1 MILLYIFVALLIAL
15 ITTLVVLYFYNDKHL
30 RQEIR
35 RLNTRTDYYIATLE
49 RKFDKDNKERKTK
62 WTYG

>member
-1 MILLYIFVALLIAL
+1 MTLLYIFVGLHIAL
-15 ITTLVVLYFYNDKHL
+15 ITTLVILYFYNDKHL

-49 RKFDKDNKERKTK
+49 RKFDEEHKEHKTK
-62 WTYG
+62 

>member
-30 RQEIR
+30 RKEIS
-35 RLNTRTDYYIATLE
+35 RLNTCIDYYIVTLE
-49 RKFDKDNKERKTK
+49 RRFDKDNKEHKTK
-62 WTYG
+62 